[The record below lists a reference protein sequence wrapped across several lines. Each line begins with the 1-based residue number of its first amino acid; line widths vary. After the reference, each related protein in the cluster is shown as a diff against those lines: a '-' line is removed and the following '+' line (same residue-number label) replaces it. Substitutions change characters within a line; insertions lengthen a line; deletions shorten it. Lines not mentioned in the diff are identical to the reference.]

1 MKTLEIIILF
11 KVTFPHLVA
20 NLTTLETPI
29 LKSPY
34 LNQATHP
41 EENTCQIFLPKKSR
55 DRNSQPSPPPPP
67 PKKKPFDHSRHLKFG
82 VHPLS
87 PLVKIGIRCDHVL
100 KILMDITT
108 FYIACY
114 CLHDF
119 SLSIDATNAVIVNL
133 FIIFVFKH

>member
-1 MKTLEIIILF
+1 M
-11 KVTFPHLVA
+11 P
-20 NLTTLETPI
+20 
-29 LKSPY
+29 KSSY

-41 EENTCQIFLPKKSR
+41 EENTCQIFPPNSKKNR
-55 DRNSQPSPPPPP
+55 HRNFQPSPLPPPLPLPPP
-67 PKKKPFDHSRHLKFG
+67 PKKPLDHSRHLKFG
-82 VHPLS
+82 VLPLS
-87 PLVKIGIRCDHVL
+87 PLVKIGIGCDHVL

-108 FYIACY
+108 F